1 DAAVGDQHEIAEA
14 RAVGGGG
21 DRERDAAE
29 VGQALL
35 VLAAEG
41 QRHQARAGGQHRVA
55 EPARQ
60 LVAEAAGAHARDRKA
75 AAGHHQRRRAELAA
89 RGVQAEIAGVAVDH
103 ALDRA
108 GRLDPHP
115 GRGAFVQQHAHDQL
129 RGFVA
134 EQLAQLLLVV
144 RDAVAFDQLD
154 EVPRGVARQR
164 GLAEVRVGRE
174 VVCRAG
180 TGVGEIA
187 APAAGHQDL
196 LADLVGVLD
205 HDRAQAAA
213 AGGDGAHEP
222 GGTAADD
229 EDIAIVHRG
238 RRAGQGGEG
247 MLPSAPIASGKGM
260 DRTVGGNATR
270 SEEGLVRG
278 IGRASLV
285 ALFINSVVGA
295 GIFGLPSQVHAMLGP
310 YALAAYLAC
319 ALLVLLVVLC
329 FAEVG
334 SRFER
339 TGGPYLYA
347 HEAFGPVVGFQVGWL
362 VWLTRVTAF
371 AALCNLLLQY
381 LAHFWPAATSPGW
394 RLGLVLAVTATIVW
408 VSIRGVRPAAIVA
421 NVFTI
426 GKLVP
431 LVLFVLVGLWFVEPA
446 RLAPQETPSLLD
458 FSAGMLL
465 LVFAFTGFETATV
478 PAGEVREP
486 RRSLPFAILVALA
499 VIVPVYV

>member
-1 DAAVGDQHEIAEA
+1 
-14 RAVGGGG
+14 
-21 DRERDAAE
+21 
-29 VGQALL
+29 
-35 VLAAEG
+35 
-41 QRHQARAGGQHRVA
+41 
-55 EPARQ
+55 
-60 LVAEAAGAHARDRKA
+60 
-75 AAGHHQRRRAELAA
+75 
-89 RGVQAEIAGVAVDH
+89 
-103 ALDRA
+103 
-108 GRLDPHP
+108 
-115 GRGAFVQQHAHDQL
+115 
-129 RGFVA
+129 
-134 EQLAQLLLVV
+134 
-144 RDAVAFDQLD
+144 
-154 EVPRGVARQR
+154 
-164 GLAEVRVGRE
+164 
-174 VVCRAG
+174 
-180 TGVGEIA
+180 
-187 APAAGHQDL
+187 
-196 LADLVGVLD
+196 
-205 HDRAQAAA
+205 
-213 AGGDGAHEP
+213 
-222 GGTAADD
+222 
-229 EDIAIVHRG
+229 
-238 RRAGQGGEG
+238 
-247 MLPSAPIASGKGM
+247 MLPSAPIALGKRM
-260 DRTVGGNATR
+260 DQPVGGNATR

-408 VSIRGVRPAAIVA
+408 VNIRGVRPAAIVA

-431 LVLFVLVGLWFVEPA
+431 LVLFVVVGLWFVEPA
-446 RLAPQETPSLLD
+446 RLVPQETPSLLD

-499 VIVPVYV
+499 VIVPVYVGVQFVSVGTLPGLADSSRPLADAAQAFAGNFGAAVIVVGALISISGTLNGLVLAAPRLLFAMARDGQLPAVFAHTHARHRTPDVAIAVTGVAMAVLTLSGSFLSALTISTLTRLLAYAATCAAVPVLRRRADAPPAWFRAPGGLGTVVVAMAVIAWLLAQGSARELRDVGLAMLVGFALLALGRLRAR